1 METSIRVKWKD
12 YKELFPSTPLNSF
25 SKIFCSNFLIKRYYD
40 KYEGFPEAQEKYGH
54 IEEYDYEGVT
64 RIRWV
69 WFFPYLIPCVII
81 NFFVCIW
88 STGLK
93 HFPRITRTIISIPL
107 NRGNLEFRKADMFW
121 RDRKRS

>member
-1 METSIRVKWKD
+1 MKSSIRIKWND
-12 YKELFPSTPLNSF
+12 YKELFPDSPLKPF
-25 SKIFCSNFLIKRYYD
+25 SKIFCSTFLVKRYYD
-40 KYEGFPEAQEKYGH
+40 RYEGFIDAQERIGH
-54 IEEYDYEGVT
+54 REEYDYEGIT
-64 RIRWV
+64 KIRWG
-69 WFFPYLIPCVII
+69 WFFLYLIPCVII

-107 NRGNLEFRKADMFW
+107 NQGNLKFRKADMFW